1 MSSLA
6 DFLAE
11 PRNIIVAGVK
21 RDGRPHLSP
30 NLFFWDG
37 ERFFI
42 STTRD
47 RVKYKIFSRDPRV
60 ELIVDDATGHRY
72 VRVSGTV
79 EVLEDIP
86 SNLPMDRA
94 IREKHGIPVAADD
107 ELAASLVADNRVLLA
122 VTPAKPASESLLVNG
137 FTPLVD
143 LSAAASARCVQYPSA
158 AGAVLRCVGGPT
170 AGS

>member
-1 MSSLA
+1 
-6 DFLAE
+6 
-11 PRNIIVAGVK
+11 VK

-122 VTPAKPASESLLVNG
+122 VTPAKPVGCQNAATASDLRFQAAGSYSLRRPPRMGRRRILPWTGSGTGDVG
-137 FTPLVD
+137 RGGR
-143 LSAAASARCVQYPSA
+143 SRSARC
-158 AGAVLRCVGGPT
+158 GRAVL
-170 AGS
+170 

>member
-1 MSSLA
+1 MSSLS

-30 NLFFWDG
+30 NFFFWDG

-60 ELIVDDATGHRY
+60 ELIIDDATGHRY
-72 VRVSGTV
+72 ARVSGTV
-79 EVLEDIP
+79 EILQDIP

-94 IREKHGIPVAADD
+94 IREKHGMTMGTDE
-107 ELAASLVADNRVLLA
+107 ELAASLTADNRVLLA
-122 VTPAKPASESLLVNG
+122 VTPIKP
-137 FTPLVD
+137 
-143 LSAAASARCVQYPSA
+143 PSDWS
-158 AGAVLRCVGGPT
+158 VLGVE
-170 AGS
+170 A

>member
-1 MSSLA
+1 MSSLT

-47 RVKYKIFSRDPRV
+47 RVKYKIFKRDSRV
-60 ELIVDDATGHRY
+60 ELIIDDATGHRY
-72 VRVSGTV
+72 ARVSGAV
-79 EVLEDIP
+79 EVLEDIS

-94 IREKHGIPVAADD
+94 IREKHAIPVAADE

-122 VTPAKPASESLLVNG
+122 VTPSKPMSKWSVLG
-137 FTPLVD
+137 VD
-143 LSAAASARCVQYPSA
+143 A
-158 AGAVLRCVGGPT
+158 
-170 AGS
+170 

>member
-1 MSSLA
+1 MSSLS

-11 PRNIIVAGVK
+11 PRHIIVAGVR
-21 RDGRPHLSP
+21 RDGRPHLST
-30 NLFFWDG
+30 NVFFWDG

-60 ELIVDDATGHRY
+60 ELIIDDATGHRY

-79 EVLEDIP
+79 EILEDIP

-94 IREKHGIPVAADD
+94 LRERNNMPIGDHE
-107 ELAASLVADNRVLLA
+107 ELAASLVADNRILLA
-122 VTPAKPASESLLVNG
+122 VTPGKPASEWS
-137 FTPLVD
+137 
-143 LSAAASARCVQYPSA
+143 
-158 AGAVLRCVGGPT
+158 VLGLE
-170 AGS
+170 A

>member
-1 MSSLA
+1 MSSLS

-11 PRNIIVAGVK
+11 PRNVIVAGVK

-30 NLFFWDG
+30 NFFFWDG

-47 RVKYKIFSRDPRV
+47 RVKYKIFRRDIRV
-60 ELIVDDATGHRY
+60 ELIIDDSTGHRY

-86 SNLPMDRA
+86 SNLPMNRA
-94 IREKHGIPVAADD
+94 IREKHGIPVAADGAF
-107 ELAASLVADNRVLLA
+107 AASLVADNRVLLA
-122 VTPAKPASESLLVNG
+122 VTPARPASEWS
-137 FTPLVD
+137 
-143 LSAAASARCVQYPSA
+143 
-158 AGAVLRCVGGPT
+158 VLGVE
-170 AGS
+170 A

>member
-1 MSSLA
+1 MAARQLCPAACEIAHAMLRSGRACFSDDGYGVAMSTLS

-11 PRNIIVAGVK
+11 PRNVIVAGV
-21 RDGRPHLSP
+21 RGNGRPHLSP
-30 NLFFWDG
+30 NWFFWDG

-79 EVLEDIP
+79 QILEDV
-86 SNLPMDRA
+86 STNLPFNRA
-94 IREKHGIPVAADD
+94 IREKHGVQVPGD
-107 ELAASLVADNRVLLA
+107 EELEASLIADNRVLLA
-122 VTPAKPASESLLVNG
+122 VTPATPPSEWS
-137 FTPLVD
+137 
-143 LSAAASARCVQYPSA
+143 
-158 AGAVLRCVGGPT
+158 VLGVE
-170 AGS
+170 A